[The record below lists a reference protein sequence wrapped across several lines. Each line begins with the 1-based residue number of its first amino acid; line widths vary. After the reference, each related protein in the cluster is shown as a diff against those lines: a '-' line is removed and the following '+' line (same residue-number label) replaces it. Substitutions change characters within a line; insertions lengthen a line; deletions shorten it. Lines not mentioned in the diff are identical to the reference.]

1 MAVEKMSLAK
11 ALNESLRKALDTDP
25 KVLIMGEDVGKL
37 GGVFR
42 ITDGL
47 QKDFGEGRVI
57 DTPLAESGIVGTAIG
72 LALRG
77 YRPIV
82 EIQFDGFVFP
92 AYDQIVTQLAKM
104 HARALGKVKMPVVI
118 RIPYG
123 GGIGA
128 VEHHS
133 ESPEALFAHVAGLK
147 VVSPSNASDAYWMMQ
162 QAVQSDDPI
171 IFFEPKRRYWDKGEL
186 DTESIPGPLHK
197 AAVAREGSD
206 LTLVAYGPMV
216 KVCLEAAAAA
226 QEEGKSVEVLDLR
239 SMSPIDFDAVQASVE
254 KTGLLVVVHEAPV
267 FYGSGA
273 EIAARITE
281 RCFYHLEA
289 PVLRVGGY
297 HAPTRRPGWRTSTCR
312 VSTGCSMPSTARW
325 RTEERVVTTMTETS
339 ARFREFKMPD
349 VGEGLTEAEILKW
362 FVQPGDTVTDGQ
374 VVCEVETA
382 KAAVELPI
390 PFDGVVHELR
400 FPEGT
405 TVDVGEVIIAVDV
418 APGSGDAPAEPEPVQ
433 EAVAEP
439 AAEEAPKGRQPVL
452 VGYGVAESS
461 TKRRARKGA
470 EIPGPAAAAAQAEIN
485 GHRAKVAESR
495 PLAKPPVRK
504 LAKDLGIDLA
514 TVTPTGEG
522 GVITREDVHAAAA
535 PAPAEAP
542 VRAEEA
548 VAAPAPV
555 EAVAPVGRET
565 RIPVKGVRKAIAQA
579 MVGSAFTA
587 PHVTE
592 FVTVDV
598 TRTMKLVAEL
608 KEDKDMAG
616 VRVNPLLVIAKALL
630 VAIKRNPAVN
640 AAWDEANQEI
650 VQKHYVNLGIAA
662 ATPRGLIVPNIKD
675 AHDKT
680 LPELGA
686 ALADLVSTARE
697 GKTSPAA
704 MAGGTVTITNVGVF
718 GVDTGTPILNPGE
731 SAILA
736 VGAIKLQPW
745 VHKGKVKP
753 RQVTTLALS
762 FDHRLVDG
770 ELGSKVLADVAAILE
785 QPKRLITWG

>member
-1 MAVEKMSLAK
+1 M
-11 ALNESLRKALDTDP
+11 
-25 KVLIMGEDVGKL
+25 
-37 GGVFR
+37 
-42 ITDGL
+42 
-47 QKDFGEGRVI
+47 
-57 DTPLAESGIVGTAIG
+57 
-72 LALRG
+72 
-77 YRPIV
+77 
-82 EIQFDGFVFP
+82 
-92 AYDQIVTQLAKM
+92 
-104 HARALGKVKMPVVI
+104 
-118 RIPYG
+118 
-123 GGIGA
+123 
-128 VEHHS
+128 
-133 ESPEALFAHVAGLK
+133 
-147 VVSPSNASDAYWMMQ
+147 
-162 QAVQSDDPI
+162 
-171 IFFEPKRRYWDKGEL
+171 
-186 DTESIPGPLHK
+186 
-197 AAVAREGSD
+197 
-206 LTLVAYGPMV
+206 
-216 KVCLEAAAAA
+216 
-226 QEEGKSVEVLDLR
+226 
-239 SMSPIDFDAVQASVE
+239 
-254 KTGLLVVVHEAPV
+254 
-267 FYGSGA
+267 
-273 EIAARITE
+273 
-281 RCFYHLEA
+281 
-289 PVLRVGGY
+289 
-297 HAPTRRPGWRTSTCR
+297 
-312 VSTGCSMPSTARW
+312 
-325 RTEERVVTTMTETS
+325 TTMTETS

-418 APGSGDAPAEPEPVQ
+418 APGSGDAPAVA
-433 EAVAEP
+433 EAAPAAAPEP
-439 AAEEAPKGRQPVL
+439 AAKAEPEAPKGRQPVL
-452 VGYGVAESS
+452 VGYGVAEAS
-461 TKRRARKGA
+461 TKRRARKGV
-470 EIPGPAAAAAQAEIN
+470 EVPGPAAAAIQAEIN
-485 GHRAKVAESR
+485 GHGSVTVVPENR

-522 GVITREDVHAAAA
+522 GIITREDVHAAAA
-535 PAPAEAP
+535 PAAAEVPAASAP
-542 VRAEEA
+542 
-548 VAAPAPV
+548 
-555 EAVAPVGRET
+555 AVAPVAPATPAAPAVAMVQGARET

-608 KEDKDMAG
+608 KEDKDLAG
-616 VRVNPLLVIAKALL
+616 VRVNPLLIIAKALL
-630 VAIKRNPAVN
+630 VAIKRNPDVN

-680 LPELGA
+680 LPQLAA
-686 ALADLVSTARE
+686 ALGELVSTARE
-697 GKTSPAA
+697 GRTSPAA

-736 VGAIKLQPW
+736 VGSIKPQPW

-785 QPKRLITWG
+785 QPKRLITWA

>member
-1 MAVEKMSLAK
+1 M
-11 ALNESLRKALDTDP
+11 
-25 KVLIMGEDVGKL
+25 
-37 GGVFR
+37 
-42 ITDGL
+42 
-47 QKDFGEGRVI
+47 
-57 DTPLAESGIVGTAIG
+57 
-72 LALRG
+72 
-77 YRPIV
+77 
-82 EIQFDGFVFP
+82 
-92 AYDQIVTQLAKM
+92 
-104 HARALGKVKMPVVI
+104 
-118 RIPYG
+118 
-123 GGIGA
+123 
-128 VEHHS
+128 
-133 ESPEALFAHVAGLK
+133 
-147 VVSPSNASDAYWMMQ
+147 
-162 QAVQSDDPI
+162 
-171 IFFEPKRRYWDKGEL
+171 
-186 DTESIPGPLHK
+186 
-197 AAVAREGSD
+197 
-206 LTLVAYGPMV
+206 
-216 KVCLEAAAAA
+216 
-226 QEEGKSVEVLDLR
+226 
-239 SMSPIDFDAVQASVE
+239 
-254 KTGLLVVVHEAPV
+254 
-267 FYGSGA
+267 
-273 EIAARITE
+273 
-281 RCFYHLEA
+281 
-289 PVLRVGGY
+289 
-297 HAPTRRPGWRTSTCR
+297 
-312 VSTGCSMPSTARW
+312 
-325 RTEERVVTTMTETS
+325 TTMTETS

-362 FVQPGDTVTDGQ
+362 FVQPGDTVADGQ

-405 TVDVGEVIIAVDV
+405 TVDVGQVIIAIDV
-418 APGSGDAPAEPEPVQ
+418 APGSGDAPA
-433 EAVAEP
+433 P
-439 AAEEAPKGRQPVL
+439 AAAAPVEAAGSGDGDAPKGRTPVL

-461 TKRRARKGA
+461 TKRRPRKGA
-470 EIPGPAAAAAQAEIN
+470 SAAPEAAAVAAAVQAELNGHAAPAPVAVPAQA
-485 GHRAKVAESR
+485 GAPDGGR

-514 TVTPTGEG
+514 TVVPTGKD
-522 GVITREDVHAAAA
+522 GVITREDVHAAAT
-535 PAPAEAP
+535 PAVTTP
-542 VRAEEA
+542 
-548 VAAPAPV
+548 VAAPAPSPAAS
-555 EAVAPVGRET
+555 EAPAAAAVASGSARET

-616 VRVNPLLVIAKALL
+616 VRVNPLLIIAKALL
-630 VAIKRNPAVN
+630 VAIKRNPEVN

-650 VQKHYVNLGIAA
+650 VRKHYVNLGIAA

-675 AHDKT
+675 AHEQT
-680 LPELGA
+680 LPQLAASLGEL
-686 ALADLVSTARE
+686 VTTARD

-785 QPKRLITWG
+785 QPKRLITWA

>member
-1 MAVEKMSLAK
+1 M
-11 ALNESLRKALDTDP
+11 
-25 KVLIMGEDVGKL
+25 
-37 GGVFR
+37 
-42 ITDGL
+42 
-47 QKDFGEGRVI
+47 
-57 DTPLAESGIVGTAIG
+57 
-72 LALRG
+72 
-77 YRPIV
+77 
-82 EIQFDGFVFP
+82 
-92 AYDQIVTQLAKM
+92 
-104 HARALGKVKMPVVI
+104 
-118 RIPYG
+118 
-123 GGIGA
+123 
-128 VEHHS
+128 
-133 ESPEALFAHVAGLK
+133 
-147 VVSPSNASDAYWMMQ
+147 
-162 QAVQSDDPI
+162 
-171 IFFEPKRRYWDKGEL
+171 
-186 DTESIPGPLHK
+186 
-197 AAVAREGSD
+197 
-206 LTLVAYGPMV
+206 
-216 KVCLEAAAAA
+216 
-226 QEEGKSVEVLDLR
+226 
-239 SMSPIDFDAVQASVE
+239 
-254 KTGLLVVVHEAPV
+254 
-267 FYGSGA
+267 
-273 EIAARITE
+273 
-281 RCFYHLEA
+281 
-289 PVLRVGGY
+289 
-297 HAPTRRPGWRTSTCR
+297 
-312 VSTGCSMPSTARW
+312 
-325 RTEERVVTTMTETS
+325 TTMTETS

-405 TVDVGEVIIAVDV
+405 TVDVGQVIIAIDV
-418 APGSGDAPAEPEPVQ
+418 APGSGDAPAPAAAPAQEPV
-433 EAVAEP
+433 ESADAGDGD
-439 AAEEAPKGRQPVL
+439 APKGRTPVL
-452 VGYGVAESS
+452 VGYGVAETS
-461 TKRRARKGA
+461 TKRRPRKGA
-470 EIPGPAAAAAQAEIN
+470 AAAPEAAAVAAAVQAELNGHTAPAAAPAPASAPAPAVPAQA
-485 GHRAKVAESR
+485 GAPDGGR

-514 TVTPTGEG
+514 TVVPTGRD
-522 GVITREDVHAAAA
+522 GVITREDVHAAATPAVTA
-535 PAPAEAP
+535 P
-542 VRAEEA
+542 
-548 VAAPAPV
+548 VAAPAPSPAAS
-555 EAVAPVGRET
+555 EAPAAAVASDSARET
-565 RIPVKGVRKAIAQA
+565 RVPVKGVRKAIAQA

-616 VRVNPLLVIAKALL
+616 VRVNPLLIIAKALL
-630 VAIKRNPAVN
+630 VAIKRNPEVN

-675 AHDKT
+675 AHDQT
-680 LPELGA
+680 LPQLAASLGELVA
-686 ALADLVSTARE
+686 TARD

-785 QPKRLITWG
+785 QPKRLITWA